1 MFELIRMDLRRACR
15 QGYLFIGMALL
26 IGTMLLSY
34 VLMLLV
40 SSPENLSAMAAQGAE
55 VVADDYAQAERMQ
68 NMSVLEYLHGMLFN
82 GAMWLLM
89 TAELSGVFCT
99 EDFTHGAAKN
109 IFSLLGNP
117 WLYLGARAVSLFVIV
132 AGIEG
137 ALFLFALVCKPLSI
151 FPAWGGTVLDW
162 LQLYGSGLLL
172 GWAMSLC
179 MMFVSILFR
188 REGVTVLLGVI
199 LGCGLLVPA
208 LGQVCRALGWQPL
221 EQWTISARSQAVG
234 LTFVPADYAVTLAVC
249 AGWAAVYLLGSR
261 LVLSWRDLA

>member
-1 MFELIRMDLRRACR
+1 M
-15 QGYLFIGMALL
+15 
-26 IGTMLLSY
+26 
-34 VLMLLV
+34 
-40 SSPENLSAMAAQGAE
+40 
-55 VVADDYAQAERMQ
+55 
-68 NMSVLEYLHGMLFN
+68 
-82 GAMWLLM
+82 
-89 TAELSGVFCT
+89 
-99 EDFTHGAAKN
+99 
-109 IFSLLGNP
+109 
-117 WLYLGARAVSLFVIV
+117 
-132 AGIEG
+132 
-137 ALFLFALVCKPLSI
+137 
-151 FPAWGGTVLDW
+151 LDW

-199 LGCGLLVPA
+199 FGCGLLVSA

>member
-1 MFELIRMDLRRACR
+1 
-15 QGYLFIGMALL
+15 
-26 IGTMLLSY
+26 
-34 VLMLLV
+34 
-40 SSPENLSAMAAQGAE
+40 
-55 VVADDYAQAERMQ
+55 
-68 NMSVLEYLHGMLFN
+68 MSVLEYLHGMLFN

-199 LGCGLLVPA
+199 FGCGLLVSA

>member
-1 MFELIRMDLRRACR
+1 
-15 QGYLFIGMALL
+15 
-26 IGTMLLSY
+26 
-34 VLMLLV
+34 
-40 SSPENLSAMAAQGAE
+40 MAAQGAE

-199 LGCGLLVPA
+199 FGCGLLVSA

>member
-26 IGTMLLSY
+26 IGMMLLSY

-162 LQLYGSGLLL
+162 Q
-172 GWAMSLC
+172 
-179 MMFVSILFR
+179 
-188 REGVTVLLGVI
+188 
-199 LGCGLLVPA
+199 
-208 LGQVCRALGWQPL
+208 
-221 EQWTISARSQAVG
+221 
-234 LTFVPADYAVTLAVC
+234 
-249 AGWAAVYLLGSR
+249 
-261 LVLSWRDLA
+261 

>member
-1 MFELIRMDLRRACR
+1 
-15 QGYLFIGMALL
+15 
-26 IGTMLLSY
+26 
-34 VLMLLV
+34 
-40 SSPENLSAMAAQGAE
+40 
-55 VVADDYAQAERMQ
+55 
-68 NMSVLEYLHGMLFN
+68 
-82 GAMWLLM
+82 M

-117 WLYLGARAVSLFVIV
+117 WIYLGARAVSLFVIV

-179 MMFVSILFR
+179 MMFVSIFFR

-199 LGCGLLVPA
+199 FGCGLLVSA

-221 EQWTISARSQAVG
+221 EQWTISARNQAVG